1 MSALTVLALAVGF
14 VLLIGG
20 GEVLVRGAGGLAATL
35 GISPLV
41 VGLTVVAFAT
51 SAPEFAVSVD
61 AALSGYP
68 GLAVGNVVGSNIAN
82 ILLIL
87 GLTAIVAPLV
97 ATSRIVRVDIPIMV
111 LFSVV
116 ALLVALDGTISF
128 LDGLLLFA
136 GLVAYVVATIV
147 ISRKQDGGRV
157 AAAPEDPVADGPGG
171 GDAAVDG
178 AGNAAAGGDDAG
190 DAAAGGASAG
200 ETRSSGVASSHPV
213 LVSSVFVVVG
223 VALLV
228 VGARL
233 LVAAASDLASA
244 WGMSDL
250 VIGLTVVAV
259 GTSLPELATSV
270 VAAIRGER
278 DLAIG
283 NIVGSNMFNIGAVL
297 GMTSL
302 ITPIDVAP
310 GAVRFDLPIMLAVS
324 LALLPIAFT
333 GMAIKR
339 WEGLLFTGFYAAYV
353 VYVVLQA
360 ADHDALDPF
369 SAAMLWFVI
378 PITALWLIVLAIYE
392 LGVLRGRRQARG
404 RRVEAGARGAR
415 GADEEGPTEVTT
427 GDG

>member
-1 MSALTVLALAVGF
+1 MSALTVAALAVGF
-14 VLLIGG
+14 ALLIGG

-111 LFSVV
+111 LFSLVL
-116 ALLVALDGTISF
+116 LLVALDGTISF

-147 ISRKQDGGRV
+147 ISRKQSGGR
-157 AAAPEDPVADGPGG
+157 AAAASEEPVG
-171 GDAAVDG
+171 DG
-178 AGNAAAGGDDAG
+178 AADDSSG
-190 DAAAGGASAG
+190 SDSAD
-200 ETRSSGVASSHPV
+200 ETRSSGVAASHPV
-213 LVSSVFVVVG
+213 LVSSALVIVG
-223 VALLV
+223 VVMLV

-233 LVAAASDLASA
+233 LVTAASDLAAA

-259 GTSLPELATSV
+259 GTSLPELATSM

-302 ITPIDVAP
+302 IAPIEIAA
-310 GAVRFDLPIMLAVS
+310 GAIHFDLPIMLAVS

-333 GMAIKR
+333 GLAIAR
-339 WEGLLFTGFYAAYV
+339 WEGVLFTGFYAAYIA
-353 VYVVLQA
+353 YVVLQA
-360 ADHDALDPF
+360 ADHDALGPF

-378 PITALWLIVLAIYE
+378 PITALWLIVLATYE
-392 LGVLRGRRQARG
+392 LGVLRGRAQTRG
-404 RRVEAGARGAR
+404 RPV
-415 GADEEGPTEVTT
+415 T
-427 GDG
+427 GDSAAQDAAAGGSGASPPRA

>member
-1 MSALTVLALAVGF
+1 MSALTVAALAVGF
-14 VLLIGG
+14 ALLIGG

-111 LFSVV
+111 LFSLVL
-116 ALLVALDGTISF
+116 LLVALDGTISF

-147 ISRKQDGGRV
+147 ISRKQSGGR
-157 AAAPEDPVADGPGG
+157 AAAASKEPVGDG
-171 GDAAVDG
+171 AVDDSSG
-178 AGNAAAGGDDAG
+178 SD
-190 DAAAGGASAG
+190 SAD
-200 ETRSSGVASSHPV
+200 ETRSSGVAASHPV
-213 LVSSVFVVVG
+213 LVSSALVIVG
-223 VALLV
+223 VVMLV

-233 LVAAASDLASA
+233 LVTAASDLAAA

-259 GTSLPELATSV
+259 GTSLPELATSM

-283 NIVGSNMFNIGAVL
+283 NIVGSNRFNIGAVL

-302 ITPIDVAP
+302 IAPIEIAA
-310 GAVRFDLPIMLAVS
+310 GAIRFDLPIMLAVS

-333 GMAIKR
+333 GLAIAR
-339 WEGLLFTGFYAAYV
+339 WEGVLFTGFYAAYIA
-353 VYVVLQA
+353 YVVLQA
-360 ADHDALDPF
+360 ADHDALGPF

-378 PITALWLIVLAIYE
+378 PITALWLIVLATYE
-392 LGVLRGRRQARG
+392 LGVLRGRAQTRG
-404 RRVEAGARGAR
+404 RPV
-415 GADEEGPTEVTT
+415 T
-427 GDG
+427 GDSAAQDAAAGGSGASPPRA

>member
-1 MSALTVLALAVGF
+1 
-14 VLLIGG
+14 
-20 GEVLVRGAGGLAATL
+20 
-35 GISPLV
+35 
-41 VGLTVVAFAT
+41 
-51 SAPEFAVSVD
+51 
-61 AALSGYP
+61 
-68 GLAVGNVVGSNIAN
+68 
-82 ILLIL
+82 
-87 GLTAIVAPLV
+87 
-97 ATSRIVRVDIPIMV
+97 
-111 LFSVV
+111 
-116 ALLVALDGTISF
+116 VALDGTISF

-147 ISRKQDGGRV
+147 ISRKQDGGR
-157 AAAPEDPVADGPGG
+157 AAAASEDPVG
-171 GDAAVDG
+171 DG
-178 AGNAAAGGDDAG
+178 AGGGAARDAAAG
-190 DAAAGGASAG
+190 DAAAGDDPAGGASAG

-259 GTSLPELATSV
+259 GTSLPEFATSV

-297 GMTSL
+297 GIASL

-378 PITALWLIVLAIYE
+378 PITALWLIGLATYE
-392 LGVLRGRRQARG
+392 LGLLRGRRQARA
-404 RRVEAGARGAR
+404 RPVPAHDGATDTGT
-415 GADEEGPTEVTT
+415 GGP
-427 GDG
+427 G

>member
-1 MSALTVLALAVGF
+1 MSALTVAALAVGF
-14 VLLIGG
+14 ALLIGG

-111 LFSVV
+111 LFSLVL
-116 ALLVALDGTISF
+116 LLVALDGTISF

-136 GLVAYVVATIV
+136 GLVASVVATIV
-147 ISRKQDGGRV
+147 ISRKQSGGR
-157 AAAPEDPVADGPGG
+157 AAAASKEPVGDG
-171 GDAAVDG
+171 AVDDSSG
-178 AGNAAAGGDDAG
+178 SD
-190 DAAAGGASAG
+190 SAD
-200 ETRSSGVASSHPV
+200 ETRSSGVAASHPV
-213 LVSSVFVVVG
+213 LVSSALVIVG
-223 VALLV
+223 VVMLV

-233 LVAAASDLASA
+233 LVTAASDLAAA

-259 GTSLPELATSV
+259 GTSLPELATSM

-302 ITPIDVAP
+302 IAPIEIAA
-310 GAVRFDLPIMLAVS
+310 GAIRFDLPIMLAVS

-333 GMAIKR
+333 GLAIAR
-339 WEGLLFTGFYAAYV
+339 WEGVLFTGFYAAYIA
-353 VYVVLQA
+353 YVVLQA
-360 ADHDALDPF
+360 ADHDALGPF

-378 PITALWLIVLAIYE
+378 PITALWLIVLATYE
-392 LGVLRGRRQARG
+392 LGVLRGRAQTRG
-404 RRVEAGARGAR
+404 RPV
-415 GADEEGPTEVTT
+415 T
-427 GDG
+427 GDSAAQDAAAGGSGASPPRA

>member
-1 MSALTVLALAVGF
+1 MSALTVAALAVGF

-111 LFSVV
+111 LFSLVL
-116 ALLVALDGTISF
+116 LLVALDGTISF

-147 ISRKQDGGRV
+147 ISRKQSGGR
-157 AAAPEDPVADGPGG
+157 AAAASEEPVG
-171 GDAAVDG
+171 DG
-178 AGNAAAGGDDAG
+178 AADDSSG
-190 DAAAGGASAG
+190 SDSAD
-200 ETRSSGVASSHPV
+200 ETRSSGVAASHPV
-213 LVSSVFVVVG
+213 LVSSALVIVG
-223 VALLV
+223 VVMLV

-233 LVAAASDLASA
+233 LVTAASDLAAA

-259 GTSLPELATSV
+259 GTSLPELATSM

-302 ITPIDVAP
+302 IAPIEIAA
-310 GAVRFDLPIMLAVS
+310 GAIRFDLPIMLAVS

-333 GMAIKR
+333 GLAIAR
-339 WEGLLFTGFYAAYV
+339 WEGVLFTGFYAAYIA
-353 VYVVLQA
+353 YVVLQA
-360 ADHDALDPF
+360 ADHDALGPF

-378 PITALWLIVLAIYE
+378 PITALWLIVLATYE
-392 LGVLRGRRQARG
+392 LGVLRGRAQTRG
-404 RRVEAGARGAR
+404 RPV
-415 GADEEGPTEVTT
+415 T
-427 GDG
+427 GDSAAQDAAAGGSGASPPRA

>member
-1 MSALTVLALAVGF
+1 MSALTVAALAVGF

-97 ATSRIVRVDIPIMV
+97 ATSRVVRVDIPIMV
-111 LFSVV
+111 LFSLVL
-116 ALLVALDGTISF
+116 LLVALDGTISF

-147 ISRKQDGGRV
+147 ISRKQSGGR
-157 AAAPEDPVADGPGG
+157 AAAASEEPVG
-171 GDAAVDG
+171 DG
-178 AGNAAAGGDDAG
+178 AADDSSG
-190 DAAAGGASAG
+190 SDSAD
-200 ETRSSGVASSHPV
+200 ETRSSGVAASHPV
-213 LVSSVFVVVG
+213 LVSSALVIVG
-223 VALLV
+223 VVMLV

-233 LVAAASDLASA
+233 LVTAASDLAAA

-259 GTSLPELATSV
+259 GTSLPELATSM

-302 ITPIDVAP
+302 IAPIEIAA
-310 GAVRFDLPIMLAVS
+310 GAIRFDLPIMIAVS

-333 GMAIKR
+333 GLAIAR
-339 WEGLLFTGFYAAYV
+339 WEGVLFTGFYAAYIA
-353 VYVVLQA
+353 YVVLQA
-360 ADHDALDPF
+360 ADHDALGPF

-378 PITALWLIVLAIYE
+378 PITALWLIVLATYE
-392 LGVLRGRRQARG
+392 LGVLRGRAQTRG
-404 RRVEAGARGAR
+404 RPV
-415 GADEEGPTEVTT
+415 T
-427 GDG
+427 GDSAAQDAAAGGSGASPPRA

>member
-147 ISRKQDGGRV
+147 ISRKQDGGR
-157 AAAPEDPVADGPGG
+157 AAAASEDPVGDGPGG
-171 GDAAVDG
+171 GAARDAA
-178 AGNAAAGGDDAG
+178 AG
-190 DAAAGGASAG
+190 DAAAGDDPAGGASAG

-259 GTSLPELATSV
+259 GTSLPEFATSV

-283 NIVGSNMFNIGAVL
+283 NIVGSNIFNIGAVL
-297 GMTSL
+297 GIASL

-360 ADHDALDPF
+360 ADHDAMDPF

-378 PITALWLIVLAIYE
+378 PITALWLIGLATYE
-392 LGVLRGRRQARG
+392 LGLLRGRRQARA
-404 RRVEAGARGAR
+404 RPVPAHDGATDTGT
-415 GADEEGPTEVTT
+415 GGP
-427 GDG
+427 G

>member
-1 MSALTVLALAVGF
+1 MSALTVAALAVGF
-14 VLLIGG
+14 ALLIGG

-111 LFSVV
+111 LFSLVL
-116 ALLVALDGTISF
+116 LLVALDGTISF

-147 ISRKQDGGRV
+147 ISRKQSGGR
-157 AAAPEDPVADGPGG
+157 AAAASKEPVGDG
-171 GDAAVDG
+171 AVDDSSG
-178 AGNAAAGGDDAG
+178 SD
-190 DAAAGGASAG
+190 SAD
-200 ETRSSGVASSHPV
+200 ETRSSGVAASHPV
-213 LVSSVFVVVG
+213 LVSSALVIVG
-223 VALLV
+223 VVMLV

-233 LVAAASDLASA
+233 LVTAASDLAAA

-259 GTSLPELATSV
+259 GTSLPELATSM

-302 ITPIDVAP
+302 IAPIEIAA
-310 GAVRFDLPIMLAVS
+310 GAIRFDLPIMLAVS

-333 GMAIKR
+333 GLAIAR
-339 WEGLLFTGFYAAYV
+339 WEGVLFTGFYAAYIA
-353 VYVVLQA
+353 YVVLQA
-360 ADHDALDPF
+360 ADHDALGPF

-378 PITALWLIVLAIYE
+378 PITALWLIVLATYE
-392 LGVLRGRRQARG
+392 LGVLRGRAQTRG
-404 RRVEAGARGAR
+404 RPV
-415 GADEEGPTEVTT
+415 T
-427 GDG
+427 GDSAAQDAAAGGSGASPPRA

>member
-147 ISRKQDGGRV
+147 ISRKQDGGR
-157 AAAPEDPVADGPGG
+157 AAAASEDPVG
-171 GDAAVDG
+171 DG
-178 AGNAAAGGDDAG
+178 AGGGAARDAAAGDDAARDAAAGDDP
-190 DAAAGGASAG
+190 AGGASAG

-259 GTSLPELATSV
+259 GTSLPEFATSV

-378 PITALWLIVLAIYE
+378 PITALWLIGLATYE
-392 LGVLRGRRQARG
+392 LGLLRGRRQARA
-404 RRVEAGARGAR
+404 RPVPAHDGATDTGT
-415 GADEEGPTEVTT
+415 GGP
-427 GDG
+427 G

>member
-1 MSALTVLALAVGF
+1 MSALTVAALAVGF

-116 ALLVALDGTISF
+116 ALLVAFDGTISF

-147 ISRKQDGGRV
+147 ISRKQDGGRA
-157 AAAPEDPVADGPGG
+157 AAAPEDPVADGAGG

-178 AGNAAAGGDDAG
+178 AGDGD
-190 DAAAGGASAG
+190 AGGASAG

-302 ITPIDVAP
+302 IAPIEIAA
-310 GAVRFDLPIMLAVS
+310 GAIRFDLPIMLAVS

-333 GMAIKR
+333 GLAIAR
-339 WEGLLFTGFYAAYV
+339 WEGVLFTGFYAAYIA
-353 VYVVLQA
+353 YVVLQA
-360 ADHDALDPF
+360 ADHDALGPF

-378 PITALWLIVLAIYE
+378 PITALWLIVLATYE
-392 LGVLRGRRQARG
+392 LGVLRGRAQTRG
-404 RRVEAGARGAR
+404 RPV
-415 GADEEGPTEVTT
+415 T
-427 GDG
+427 GDSAAQDAAAGGSGASPPRA

>member
-1 MSALTVLALAVGF
+1 MSVLTVVALSLGF

-20 GEVLVRGAGGLAATL
+20 GEVLVRGAGGLAAVL

-51 SAPEFAVSVD
+51 SAPELAVSVD
-61 AALSGYP
+61 AALSGFP

-111 LFSVV
+111 LFSLVV
-116 ALLVALDGTISF
+116 LLVALDGTISF

-136 GLVAYVVATIV
+136 GLVTYTTATIV
-147 ISRKQDGGRV
+147 IARKRDGDR
-157 AAAPEDPVADGPGG
+157 ATEALDAP
-171 GDAAVDG
+171 
-178 AGNAAAGGDDAG
+178 AG
-190 DAAAGGASAG
+190 DSAG
-200 ETRSSGVASSHPV
+200 ETTPTGGDASHPV
-213 LVSSVFVVVG
+213 LLNSALVIAG

-228 VGARL
+228 IGARL
-233 LVAAASDLASA
+233 LVTAASDLASA

-250 VIGLTVVAV
+250 VIGLTVVAI
-259 GTSLPELATSV
+259 GTSLPELATSL

-302 ITPIDVAP
+302 ITPIGVAP
-310 GAVRFDLPIMLAVS
+310 GAIRFDLPIMLAVS
-324 LALLPIAFT
+324 MALLPIVFT

-339 WEGLLFTGFYAAYV
+339 WEGLLFAGFYAAYV
-353 VYVVLQA
+353 AYVVLQA

-378 PITALWLIVLAIYE
+378 PVTALWLIVLATYE
-392 LGVLRGRRQARG
+392 LGVRRGRGQARG
-404 RRVEAGARGAR
+404 RPVARDDGGR
-415 GADEEGPTEVTT
+415 EG
-427 GDG
+427 G

>member
-147 ISRKQDGGRV
+147 ISRKQDGGR
-157 AAAPEDPVADGPGG
+157 AAAASEDPVG
-171 GDAAVDG
+171 DG
-178 AGNAAAGGDDAG
+178 AGGGAARDAAAG
-190 DAAAGGASAG
+190 DAAAGDDPAGGASAG

-259 GTSLPELATSV
+259 GTSLPEFATSV

-283 NIVGSNMFNIGAVL
+283 NIVGSNIFNIGAVL
-297 GMTSL
+297 GIASL

-360 ADHDALDPF
+360 ADHDAMDPF

-378 PITALWLIVLAIYE
+378 PITALWLIGLATYE
-392 LGVLRGRRQARG
+392 LGLLRGRRQARA
-404 RRVEAGARGAR
+404 RPVPAHDGATDTGT
-415 GADEEGPTEVTT
+415 GGP
-427 GDG
+427 G